1 MAHWQQQLPL
11 TDTQK
16 NELDKSVL
24 RYLNWNYKQTVQR
37 DPGQDYESIRSTI
50 VTLSKFLL
58 EPVDQQEF
66 SNDNNTENENENEDI
81 LDVDELLLP
90 RKWNS
95 IVRLQRKIIDLEQN
109 TEALVSQINDLSSQ
123 VAELSQSMPLASNGA
138 STANVLK
145 WVPKNSPNYSVN
157 VESSITSIRLHPNL
171 PIVFVA
177 TDHGKLYAFDLLNY
191 SIPLASLQTHTK
203 AITSIDVLFTNF
215 TNSNTKNHLLVATAS
230 KDLQIHVFK
239 WISNECKFQQIRSL
253 LGHEHIIS
261 AVKIWQKNNDIFIA
275 SCSRDQTVKVWD
287 FHNGWSLKSFQPHSQ
302 WVRSIDVLGDYIISG
317 SHDTTLRLTHWP
329 SGNGLSVGTGHEFP
343 IEKVKF
349 IRFIGDPAN
358 IRFRTPSTAQYE
370 SWGVQYCVSAS
381 RDRTIKIWEIP
392 LPRLMAHRA
401 PIPNPTNS
409 NFKCLLTL
417 KGHLSWVRDICIRGQ
432 YLFSCGDDKSVRCWD
447 LNTGQC
453 LHSWNDLH
461 SGFINCLD
469 MDIDY
474 DSNILPRQIMVTGGL
489 DSKSS
494 VFMR

>member
-1 MAHWQQQLPL
+1 MTHWQQQLPL

-37 DPGQDYESIRSTI
+37 DRGQDYESIRNTI

-66 SNDNNTENENENEDI
+66 SNDNDDNNNNEGI
-81 LDVDELLLP
+81 ADVDELLLP

-123 VAELSQSMPLASNGA
+123 VAELSQSMPLASSGA
-138 STANVLK
+138 SAPNVLK
-145 WVPKNSPNYSVN
+145 WVPRSSPNYSVN
-157 VESSITSIRLHPNL
+157 VESSITSIKLHPNL

-215 TNSNTKNHLLVATAS
+215 TNANTKNHLLVATAS

-349 IRFIGDPAN
+349 IHFIEDPAN
-358 IRFRTPSTAQYE
+358 VRFRTPSTTQYE
-370 SWGVQYCVSAS
+370 NWGVQYCVSAS

-401 PIPNPTNS
+401 PIPNPTDS

-417 KGHLSWVRDICIRGQ
+417 KGHLSWVRDIFIRGQ

-453 LHSWNDLH
+453 LHTWNDLH

-469 MDIDY
+469 MDVDY

>member
-1 MAHWQQQLPL
+1 MTGWQHQLPL

-16 NELDKSVL
+16 NDLDKSVL
-24 RYLNWNYKQTVQR
+24 RYLNWNYKQAVQHEH
-37 DPGQDYESIRSTI
+37 GQDYESVRCAI

-58 EPVDQQEF
+58 REPVDQQEF
-66 SNDNNTENENENEDI
+66 TNNNDTDNENITDM
-81 LDVDELLLP
+81 DELLLP

-109 TEALVSQINDLSSQ
+109 TEVLVSQINDLSSQ
-123 VAELSQSMPLASNGA
+123 VSELSQSMPPTSNGIGA
-138 STANVLK
+138 QSVLK
-145 WVPKNSPNYSVN
+145 WVPKTLPTCSIN
-157 VESSITSIRLHPNL
+157 VESSITSIKLHPNL

-177 TDHGKLYAFDLLNY
+177 TDHGKLNAFDLLNY
-191 SIPLASLQTHTK
+191 TIPLASLQTHTK
-203 AITSIDVLFTNF
+203 AITSIDVLYTNF
-215 TNSNTKNHLLVATAS
+215 TNSSKKNYLLIATAS

-239 WISNECKFQQIRSL
+239 WIPNECKFQQIRSL
-253 LGHEHIIS
+253 LGHEHIVS

-302 WVRSIDVLGDYIISG
+302 WVRSIDVLGDYIVSG

-349 IRFIGDPAN
+349 IHFIEDPVN
-358 IRFRTPSTAQYE
+358 IRFRTPSTPQYE
-370 SWGVQYCVSAS
+370 NWEIQYCVSAS
-381 RDRTIKIWEIP
+381 RDRTIKVWEIP

-401 PIPNPTNS
+401 PIPNPTDS
-409 NFKCLLTL
+409 NFRCVLTL
-417 KGHLSWVRDICIRGQ
+417 EGHLSWVRDICIRGQ
-432 YLFSCGDDKSVRCWD
+432 HLFSCGDDKSVRCWD

-453 LHSWNDLH
+453 IHSWVDLH
-461 SGFINCLD
+461 SGFVNCLD

-474 DSNILPRQIMVTGGL
+474 DSNVIPRQIIVTGGL

>member
-1 MAHWQQQLPL
+1 MNDWQQQLPL

-16 NELDKSVL
+16 NDLDKSVL
-24 RYLNWNYKQTVQR
+24 RYLSWNYKRTIQHKQVH
-37 DPGQDYESIRSTI
+37 DYESVRRAI
-50 VTLSKFLL
+50 VTLSTFLL
-58 EPVDQQEF
+58 QEPVDQQEF
-66 SNDNNTENENENEDI
+66 INSDDTDSGSTVKI
-81 LDVDELLLP
+81 DELLLP

-109 TEALVSQINDLSSQ
+109 TETLISQINDLHSQ
-123 VAELSQSMPLASNGA
+123 VSELSQFMPLTSNGTRA
-138 STANVLK
+138 QDVLR
-145 WVPKNSPNYSVN
+145 WVPKNLPSHLIN
-157 VESSITSIRLHPNL
+157 VESSVTSIKLHPNL
-171 PIVFVA
+171 PVVFVA

-215 TNSNTKNHLLVATAS
+215 TNSSKKNYLVIVTAS

-239 WISNECKFQQIRSL
+239 WVSDECKFQEIRSL
-253 LGHEHIIS
+253 LGHEHIVS
-261 AVKIWQKNNDIFIA
+261 AVKIWQKNNDILIA

-349 IRFIGDPAN
+349 IHFIEGPAN
-358 IRFRTPSTAQYE
+358 TRFRTPSTPQYE
-370 SWGVQYCVSAS
+370 NWGMQYCVSAS

-401 PIPNPTNS
+401 PIPNPTDS
-409 NFKCLLTL
+409 NFRCILTL
-417 KGHLSWVRDICIRGQ
+417 KGHLSWVRDVCIRGQ

-447 LNTGQC
+447 MNTGQC
-453 LHSWNDLH
+453 LHSWKELH

-469 MDIDY
+469 LDVDF
-474 DSNILPRQIMVTGGL
+474 DPNVLPRQIMVTGGL
-489 DSKSS
+489 DCKFG